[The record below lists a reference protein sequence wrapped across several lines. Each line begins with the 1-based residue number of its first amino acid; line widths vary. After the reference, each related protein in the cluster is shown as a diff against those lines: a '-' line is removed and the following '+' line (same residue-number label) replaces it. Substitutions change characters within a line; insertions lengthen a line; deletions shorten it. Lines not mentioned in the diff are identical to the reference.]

1 MKSKKL
7 LITVL
12 AVIMIAAF
20 CFTGC
25 GGSGE
30 SEEAAAP
37 EVNEYGLADNT
48 YVATFTTD
56 NGMFHVNE
64 ANNNKGILTVE
75 NGEMTI
81 HVSLAGKGI
90 LNLYPGLAEDAQ
102 KEGAVLLE
110 PTTDTVVYSDG
121 MEEEVYGFDI
131 PVPAIGEEFDCA
143 LVGKK
148 GKWYD
153 HKVMVSD
160 PVEGDDIHAGTE
172 MNLENGEYNVELTL
186 EGGSGKA
193 TVESPAKLV
202 VENGEAKV
210 TLIWSSP
217 NYDYMIVDGEKLTPV
232 NEEGN
237 STFEVPVKVLNEPFT
252 VIGDTTAMSQ
262 PHEIEYKLTVTV
274 SE

>member
-1 MKSKKL
+1 MKSKKT
-7 LITVL
+7 LIAVL
-12 AVIMIAAF
+12 AVMMIAVF

-30 SEEAAAP
+30 SEEAATP

-121 MEEEVYGFDI
+121 TEEEVYGFDI